1 MLSILRA
8 FAKSPAAFVI
18 IGLLVLAFAAYGVGG
33 IFTGSGTAVVV
44 VGSEQISM
52 RELARTHDRQLRSIQ
67 AQDRSYT
74 VEDARAEGLG
84 DLVLRGMVNRAA
96 FVARSRE
103 MGLTVSARE
112 RVQTS
117 AEVPAFLNPATGA
130 FDRTT
135 MEQVLLENGYTL
147 AEWDNELTDDLIRAQ
162 LADTLTLATQLPS
175 TWDDIG
181 YLHANERRTI
191 RGLFIDG
198 GSVDAMADPTDEQ
211 LQAYIDENRLDSLP
225 FIDREVLLYV
235 VPELRSFTLIRFQ
248 VADYLRDVE
257 IDETLLRDT
266 YDFRVDTGEIGTP
279 ARRSFNQLTVPDEA
293 TANAVAARLEAGET
307 LGDIATD
314 LGLTALVEQADVQI
328 FDIPDT
334 DLGEAVFALGQ
345 GASAAVQ
352 GSFSWYAVEV
362 TTAVE
367 AVLPTFEEMRA
378 ELRDE
383 VAGQAATDL
392 MYTKI
397 DEFQTA
403 RETTGSIEDAAA
415 VAGVPIE
422 FFGAMDALGRTDDL
436 QFDFQRYQSL
446 AAEILPSV
454 FQQFQGIETDLIDY
468 NGSDFFIVRVDEIEA
483 QRNAELD
490 EVRDIADA
498 RWRLAQ
504 LSSQLEAR
512 AAEAQAQIEAGED
525 LDLIA
530 LTAGG
535 QVETT
540 TLTRTESAGMFT
552 PLAVFQAFDLE
563 PGSYS
568 DVIALSDTM
577 RAILIVD
584 EVQSA
589 DVTARGEAFTVSGQG
604 LEYTLSQI
612 VSNSILETAQNA
624 IINEYAPTVD
634 TRLRDQALGLAD
646 DQQ

>member
-1 MLSILRA
+1 MLSILRS

-52 RELARTHDRQLRSIQ
+52 RELARQHDRQLRSIQ

-74 VEDARAEGLG
+74 VDDARADGLG
-84 DLVLRGMVNRAA
+84 DFVLQGMVNRAA
-96 FVARSRE
+96 FVARARE

-117 AEVPAFLNPATGA
+117 AEVPAFRNPATGE
-130 FDRTT
+130 FDRAT
-135 MEQVLLENGYTL
+135 MEEVLLQNSYTL
-147 AEWDNELTDDLIRAQ
+147 TEWDNELIADLTRAQ

-175 TWDDIG
+175 TWDDIA
-181 YLHANERRTI
+181 YQHANERRTI

-198 GSVDAMADPTDEQ
+198 GGVEGVEDPTDEQ

-235 VPELRSFTLIRFQ
+235 VPERRSFTLIRFQ

-257 IDETLLRDT
+257 IDETFLRET
-266 YDFRVDTGEIGTP
+266 YDFRVETGEIGSP
-279 ARRSFNQLTVPDEA
+279 ALRSFAQLTVPDEA
-293 TANAVAARLEAGET
+293 TANAVVARIEAGET
-307 LGDIATD
+307 LSDIAAD
-314 LGLTALVEQADVQI
+314 LGLAALVEQSDVQI

-345 GASAAVQ
+345 GATAAVE
-352 GSFSWYAVEV
+352 GGFSWYAVEV
-362 TTAVE
+362 TSATDE
-367 AVLPTFEEMRA
+367 VLPTFEEMLP

-383 VAGQAATDL
+383 VATQAATDL

-397 DEFQTA
+397 AEFQDA
-403 RETTGSIEDAAA
+403 RDTTGSIEDAAA
-415 VAGVPIE
+415 DAGVPIE
-422 FFGAMDALGRTDDL
+422 FFGAMDNLGRGDDL
-436 QFDFQRYQSL
+436 EFDFQRYQTL
-446 AAEILPSV
+446 VPEILPSV
-454 FQQFQGIETDLIDY
+454 FQQFEGIETDLLEF
-468 NGSDFFIVRVDEIEA
+468 NGSDFFIVRVDDIEP

-498 RWRLAQ
+498 RWRVAQ
-504 LSSQLEAR
+504 ISAALETR
-512 AAEAQAQIEAGED
+512 AAEAYAQIEAGED
-525 LDLIA
+525 LDLVA
-530 LTAGG
+530 LTTGG

-540 TLTRTESAGMFT
+540 TLTRTETAGMFT

-563 PGSYS
+563 PGAYS
-568 DVIALSDTM
+568 EVIALSDTM
-577 RAILIVD
+577 RAILVVD
-584 EVQSA
+584 EVIHA
-589 DVTARGEAFTVSGQG
+589 DPAARTEPFTVAGQG
-604 LEYTLSQI
+604 EQYTLSQ
-612 VSNSILETAQNA
+612 VASTSILNTAQAA
-624 IINEYAPTVD
+624 IIDDYAPTVD